1 MISSQRE
8 RERERERERNYA
20 LFTEAYH
27 PQAVEWV
34 Q

>member
-1 MISSQRE
+1 MISS
-8 RERERERERNYA
+8 ERERERERNYA